1 MNEETKELIKM
12 NCKSFEF
19 YKNEIEEL
27 EKQYFDSLDEA
38 AKEVDEVEALMDKE
52 IEAEENGDSLHHRI
66 NFNKLKIAADK
77 GQRYLSA
84 SIKFEKEMKTMIDL
98 SPNLMDEEIEYD
110 GHHSKFLL
118 VSDLTEE
125 LEQTIR
131 LQQGI
136 RKTISTQLK
145 MFGLFIQ

>member
-1 MNEETKELIKM
+1 MKEKKGLLQK
-12 NCKSFEF
+12 KEKDFV
-19 YKNEIEEL
+19 KNIL
-27 EKQYFDSLDEA
+27 EKRYE
-38 AKEVDEVEALMDKE
+38 K
-52 IEAEENGDSLHHRI
+52 RI
-66 NFNKLKIAADK
+66 D
-77 GQRYLSA
+77 
-84 SIKFEKEMKTMIDL
+84 KFEKEMKTMIDL

-110 GHHSKFLL
+110 GYHSKFLL

-145 MFGLFIQ
+145 MFGLFIH